1 MGLGTKKIM
10 SNLISKSNNSY
21 YKKNFFNK
29 KKILVTGHT
38 GFKGSWLTL
47 WLMMKGAQV
56 YGYAL
61 PPKKNQ
67 PLFNEFFYQQ
77 KSSEYLEGELNHNI
91 GDIND
96 FDKLSKYVS
105 KVKPDLIFH
114 LAAQPLVQR
123 SYKCPIETWNTNV
136 IGSLNLLESLKGL
149 QNQCAVVFIT
159 TDKVYENKEW
169 IFGYR
174 ENDALGGEDP
184 YSSSKAAMELAIK
197 SWRSSFCGSLPHQTS
212 RISIATARA
221 GNVIG
226 GGDWAQN
233 RIIPDVINSLKENKP
248 VLLRNPSAKRPW
260 QHVLEPLAGYLI
272 LGRNLLEFQIKKG
285 NKNNP
290 FASAFNFGPK
300 VNSNKSVLELV
311 ENLLNFWPGTWQD
324 ISDPKMPN
332 EANLLNLVSDKSYQL
347 LEWEPK
353 WNFDETSKITMEWY
367 LRTFNGESPLECAI
381 NDIKKYQLDI

>member
-1 MGLGTKKIM
+1 MFAGI
-10 SNLISKSNNSY
+10 
-21 YKKNFFNK
+21 YKNRRV
-29 KKILVTGHT
+29 LVTGHT

-47 WLMMKGAQV
+47 WLIMQGANV

-61 PPKKNQ
+61 PPEKNQ
-67 PLFNEFFYQQ
+67 SLFNQFFHKQD
-77 KSSEYLEGELNHNI
+77 SSEYLIGELHHNI

-96 FDKLSKYVS
+96 FDNLSKYVS
-105 KVKPDLIFH
+105 SVKPDLIFH

-123 SYKCPIETWNTNV
+123 SYEIPIETWNTNV

-149 QNQCAVVFIT
+149 KNECAVVFIT

-169 IFGYR
+169 SFGYR
-174 ENDALGGEDP
+174 ENDELGGEDP

-226 GGDWAQN
+226 GGDWAKN

-248 VLLRNPSAKRPW
+248 VLLRNPKSRRPW

-272 LGRNLLEFQIKKG
+272 LGKNLLDFQIKKG

-290 FASAFNFGPK
+290 FACSFNFGPK
-300 VNSNKSVLELV
+300 INSNKSVLELV
-311 ENLLNFWPGTWQD
+311 ENLLNFWPGTWED
-324 ISDPKMPN
+324 ISDPTMPN
-332 EANLLNLVSDKSYQL
+332 EANLLHLVSDKSYQL

-353 WNFDETSKITMEWY
+353 WNFEETSKITMEWY
-367 LRTFNGESPLECAI
+367 LKTFNGESPLECAI
-381 NDIKKYQLDI
+381 NDIKKYKLNI